1 MIKDNMRIKESITLQ
16 DRINAI
22 ETIVSFYFMDGDY
35 TPYYKDEGEISA
47 VIRNFI
53 DGVEFEK
60 GESVFAAYYNDED
73 LRKLVNIFI
82 LKPVFED
89 TDDEEEK
96 KTQDSIRECYNMM
109 EIIREYVADKVEFEK
124 QKYLHANPDLDKIV
138 MAANVIIDSFE
149 NFSRMN
155 FEILTPENLEKA
167 QRIFNKISESEF
179 ELTTENIINVIK
191 DASSFNMDEATKE
204 IVDAK
209 NSEIRELKEKIKK
222 LESKKES
229 NLKVIK

>member
-1 MIKDNMRIKESITLQ
+1 MLKDNMRIKESITLQ

-22 ETIVSFYFMDGDY
+22 ETIVSFYFMGGDY

-73 LRKLVNIFI
+73 LRKLVNAFI

-109 EIIREYVADKVEFEK
+109 EIIREYAKDKGEFEK
-124 QKYLHANPDLDKIV
+124 EKYLHANPDLDKIV
-138 MAANVIIDSFE
+138 MAAKVIIDSFE

-167 QRIFNKISESEF
+167 QRIFNKISESGF
-179 ELTTENIINVIK
+179 ELTAENIVNVIR
-191 DASSFNMDEATKE
+191 DASSFDMDKATKE

-209 NSEIRELKEKIKK
+209 NAEIRELKERIKK
-222 LESKKES
+222 LENSKEENFQRVK
-229 NLKVIK
+229 

>member
-1 MIKDNMRIKESITLQ
+1 MLKDNMRIKESITLQ

-22 ETIVSFYFMDGDY
+22 ETIVSFYFIDGDY

-73 LRKLVNIFI
+73 LRKLVNVFI

-89 TDDEEEK
+89 VEDEEEK
-96 KTQDSIRECYNMM
+96 KTQDSIRECYDMM
-109 EIIREYVADKVEFEK
+109 EIIREYVVDKVEFEK

-167 QRIFNKISESEF
+167 QRIFNKISESGF

>member
-1 MIKDNMRIKESITLQ
+1 MLKDNMRIKESITLQ
-16 DRINAI
+16 DKINAI

-53 DGVEFEK
+53 DGIEFEK

-73 LRKLVNIFI
+73 LRKLVNVFI

-109 EIIREYVADKVEFEK
+109 EIIREYVKDKVEFEK

-138 MAANVIIDSFE
+138 MAADTIIDSFE

-167 QRIFNKISESEF
+167 QRIFNKISESGF
-179 ELTTENIINVIK
+179 ELTAENIINVIK

>member
-1 MIKDNMRIKESITLQ
+1 MIKDNMRIKKSITLQ

-53 DGVEFEK
+53 DGIEFEK
-60 GESVFAAYYNDED
+60 GESVFSAYYNDED
-73 LRKLVNIFI
+73 LRKLVNMFI
-82 LKPVFED
+82 LKPVDKEPESEED
-89 TDDEEEK
+89 K
-96 KTQDSIRECYNMM
+96 RIQNSIRELYDMM
-109 EIIREYVADKVEFEK
+109 EVIREYVADKVEFEK

-138 MAANVIIDSFE
+138 MAADTIIDSFE

-167 QRIFNKISESEF
+167 QRIFNKISESGFEF
-179 ELTTENIINVIK
+179 TAENIVNVIR
-191 DASSFNMDEATKE
+191 DASSFDMDEATKE

-222 LESKKES
+222 LESKKD
-229 NLKVIK
+229 NFKVIK

>member
-53 DGVEFEK
+53 DGIEFEK
-60 GESVFAAYYNDED
+60 GESVFSAYYNDED
-73 LRKLVNIFI
+73 LRKLVNMFI
-82 LKPVFED
+82 LKPVDKEPESEED
-89 TDDEEEK
+89 K
-96 KTQDSIRECYNMM
+96 RIQNSIRELYDMM
-109 EIIREYVADKVEFEK
+109 EVIREYVADKVEFEK

-138 MAANVIIDSFE
+138 MVADTIIDSFE

-155 FEILTPENLEKA
+155 FEIFTPENLEKA
-167 QRIFNKISESEF
+167 QKIFNKISESGFEF
-179 ELTTENIINVIK
+179 TTENIINVIK

-209 NSEIRELKEKIKK
+209 NAEIRELKERIEK

>member
-1 MIKDNMRIKESITLQ
+1 
-16 DRINAI
+16 
-22 ETIVSFYFMDGDY
+22 
-35 TPYYKDEGEISA
+35 
-47 VIRNFI
+47 
-53 DGVEFEK
+53 
-60 GESVFAAYYNDED
+60 
-73 LRKLVNIFI
+73 
-82 LKPVFED
+82 
-89 TDDEEEK
+89 
-96 KTQDSIRECYNMM
+96 MM
-109 EIIREYVADKVEFEK
+109 EIIREYVVDKVEFEK

-167 QRIFNKISESEF
+167 QRIFNKISESGF

>member
-1 MIKDNMRIKESITLQ
+1 MIKDNMRIKESITLV
-16 DRINAI
+16 DKVNAI
-22 ETIVSFYFMDGDY
+22 ETIVSFYFMNGDY

-73 LRKLVNIFI
+73 LRKLVNVFI

-96 KTQDSIRECYNMM
+96 KTQGSIRECYDMM

-138 MAANVIIDSFE
+138 MAADAIIDSFE

-167 QRIFNKISESEF
+167 QRIFNKISESRFEF
-179 ELTTENIINVIK
+179 TAENIINVIK

-222 LESKKES
+222 LENGKEG
-229 NLKVIK
+229 NLQRVK

>member
-1 MIKDNMRIKESITLQ
+1 MIKDNMRIKETITLQ

-53 DGVEFEK
+53 DGIEFEK
-60 GESVFAAYYNDED
+60 GESVFSAYYNDED
-73 LRKLVNIFI
+73 LRKLVNMFI
-82 LKPVFED
+82 LKPVDKEPESEED
-89 TDDEEEK
+89 K
-96 KTQDSIRECYNMM
+96 RIQNSIRELYDMM
-109 EIIREYVADKVEFEK
+109 EVIREYVADKVEFEK

-138 MAANVIIDSFE
+138 MAADTIIDSFE

-155 FEILTPENLEKA
+155 FEIFTPENLEKA
-167 QRIFNKISESEF
+167 QKIFNKISESGFEF
-179 ELTTENIINVIK
+179 TTENIINVIK

-209 NSEIRELKEKIKK
+209 NAEIRELKERIEK

>member
-53 DGVEFEK
+53 DGIEFEK
-60 GESVFAAYYNDED
+60 GESVFSAYYNDED
-73 LRKLVNIFI
+73 LKKLVNMFI
-82 LKPVFED
+82 LKPVDKEPESEED
-89 TDDEEEK
+89 ERI
-96 KTQDSIRECYNMM
+96 QNSIRELYDMM
-109 EIIREYVADKVEFEK
+109 ETIREYVADKVEFEK

-138 MAANVIIDSFE
+138 MAADTIIDSFE

-155 FEILTPENLEKA
+155 FEIFTPENLEKA
-167 QRIFNKISESEF
+167 QKIFNKISESGF
-179 ELTTENIINVIK
+179 ELTAENIINVIK

-222 LESKKES
+222 LENGKEG
-229 NLKVIK
+229 NLQRVK

>member
-53 DGVEFEK
+53 DGIEFEK
-60 GESVFAAYYNDED
+60 GESVFSAYYNDED
-73 LRKLVNIFI
+73 LRKLVNMFI
-82 LKPVFED
+82 LKPVDKEPESEED
-89 TDDEEEK
+89 K
-96 KTQDSIRECYNMM
+96 RIQNSIRELYDMM
-109 EIIREYVADKVEFEK
+109 EVIREYVADKVEFEK

-138 MAANVIIDSFE
+138 MAADTIIDSFE
-149 NFSRMN
+149 NFSRMK

-167 QRIFNKISESEF
+167 QRIFNKISESGFEF
-179 ELTTENIINVIK
+179 TAENIVNVIR
-191 DASSFNMDEATKE
+191 DASSFDMDEATKE

-222 LESKKES
+222 LESKKD
-229 NLKVIK
+229 NFKVIK

>member
-53 DGVEFEK
+53 DGIEFEK
-60 GESVFAAYYNDED
+60 GESVFSAYYNDEN
-73 LRKLVNIFI
+73 LRKLVNMFI
-82 LKPVFED
+82 LKPVDKEPESEED
-89 TDDEEEK
+89 ERI
-96 KTQDSIRECYNMM
+96 QNSIRELYDMM
-109 EIIREYVADKVEFEK
+109 ETIREYVADKVEFEK

-138 MAANVIIDSFE
+138 MAADTIIDSFE

-155 FEILTPENLEKA
+155 FEIFTPENLEKA
-167 QRIFNKISESEF
+167 QKIFNKISESGF
-179 ELTTENIINVIK
+179 ELTAENIINVIK

>member
-53 DGVEFEK
+53 DGIEFEK
-60 GESVFAAYYNDED
+60 GESVFSAYYNDED
-73 LRKLVNIFI
+73 LRKLVNMFI
-82 LKPVFED
+82 LKPVDKEPESEED
-89 TDDEEEK
+89 K
-96 KTQDSIRECYNMM
+96 RIQNSIRELYDMM
-109 EIIREYVADKVEFEK
+109 EVIREYVADKVEFEK

-138 MAANVIIDSFE
+138 MAADTIIDSFE

-167 QRIFNKISESEF
+167 QRIFNKISESGFEF
-179 ELTTENIINVIK
+179 TAENIINVIK

>member
-1 MIKDNMRIKESITLQ
+1 MLKDNMRIKETITFE
-16 DRINAI
+16 DKANAI
-22 ETIVSFYFMDGDY
+22 ETIVSFYFVGGDY
-35 TPYYKDEGEISA
+35 TPYYREEGEISA

-53 DGVEFEK
+53 DGIEFEK

-73 LRKLVNIFI
+73 LRKLVNVFI

-109 EIIREYVADKVEFEK
+109 EIIREYVVDKVEFEK

-138 MAANVIIDSFE
+138 MAADTIIDSFE

-155 FEILTPENLEKA
+155 FEIFTPENLEKA
-167 QRIFNKISESEF
+167 QKIFNKISESGF
-179 ELTTENIINVIK
+179 ELSTENIINVIK
-191 DASSFNMDEATKE
+191 DASSFDMDEATKE

-209 NSEIRELKEKIKK
+209 NTEIRELKEKIKK

>member
-53 DGVEFEK
+53 DGIEFEK
-60 GESVFAAYYNDED
+60 GESVFSAYYNDEN
-73 LRKLVNIFI
+73 LRKLVNMFI
-82 LKPVFED
+82 LKPVDKEPESEED
-89 TDDEEEK
+89 ERI
-96 KTQDSIRECYNMM
+96 QNSIRELYDMM
-109 EIIREYVADKVEFEK
+109 ETIREYVADKVEFEK

-138 MAANVIIDSFE
+138 MAADTIIDSFE

-155 FEILTPENLEKA
+155 FEIFTPENLEKA
-167 QRIFNKISESEF
+167 RKIFNKISESGF
-179 ELTTENIINVIK
+179 ELTAENIINVIK

-222 LESKKES
+222 LENGKEG
-229 NLKVIK
+229 NLQRVK

>member
-1 MIKDNMRIKESITLQ
+1 MLKDNMRIKESITLQ

-53 DGVEFEK
+53 DGIEFEK
-60 GESVFAAYYNDED
+60 GESVFTAYYNDED
-73 LRKLVNIFI
+73 LRKLVNMFI
-82 LKPVFED
+82 LEPVDKEPESEK
-89 TDDEEEK
+89 DERI
-96 KTQDSIRECYNMM
+96 QNSIRELYDMM
-109 EIIREYVADKVEFEK
+109 KTIREYVADKVEFEK

-138 MAANVIIDSFE
+138 MAADTIIDSFE

-155 FEILTPENLEKA
+155 FEIFTPENLEKA
-167 QRIFNKISESEF
+167 QKIFNKISESGFEF
-179 ELTTENIINVIK
+179 TAENIVNVIR
-191 DASSFNMDEATKE
+191 DASSFDMDEATKE
-204 IVDAK
+204 IIDAK
-209 NSEIRELKEKIKK
+209 NTKIRELKEKIEK

>member
-1 MIKDNMRIKESITLQ
+1 MLKDNMRIKESITLQ

-53 DGVEFEK
+53 DGIEFEK

-73 LRKLVNIFI
+73 LRKLVNVFI

-109 EIIREYVADKVEFEK
+109 EIIREYVKDKVEFEK

-138 MAANVIIDSFE
+138 MAADTIIDYFE

-167 QRIFNKISESEF
+167 QRIFNKISESGFEF
-179 ELTTENIINVIK
+179 TTENIINVIK

-209 NSEIRELKEKIKK
+209 NMEIRELKEKIKK
-222 LESKKES
+222 LESKKD
-229 NLKVIK
+229 NFKVIK

>member
-53 DGVEFEK
+53 DGIEFEK
-60 GESVFAAYYNDED
+60 GESVFSAYYNDEN
-73 LRKLVNIFI
+73 LRKLVNMFI
-82 LKPVFED
+82 LKPVDKEPESEED
-89 TDDEEEK
+89 ERI
-96 KTQDSIRECYNMM
+96 QNSIRELYDMM
-109 EIIREYVADKVEFEK
+109 ETIREYVADKVEFEK

-138 MAANVIIDSFE
+138 MAADTIIDFFE

-155 FEILTPENLEKA
+155 FEIFTPENLEKA
-167 QRIFNKISESEF
+167 QKIFNKISESGF
-179 ELTTENIINVIK
+179 ELTAENIINVIK

-222 LESKKES
+222 LENGKEG
-229 NLKVIK
+229 NLQRVK

>member
-1 MIKDNMRIKESITLQ
+1 MLKDNMRIKESITLQ

-53 DGVEFEK
+53 DGIEFEK

-73 LRKLVNIFI
+73 LRKLVNVFI
-82 LKPVFED
+82 LKPVFKD

-96 KTQDSIRECYNMM
+96 KTQDSIREYYDMM
-109 EIIREYVADKVEFEK
+109 EVIREYVKDKVEFEK

-138 MAANVIIDSFE
+138 MAADTIIDSFE

-155 FEILTPENLEKA
+155 FEIFTPENLEKA
-167 QRIFNKISESEF
+167 QRIFNKISESGF

-191 DASSFNMDEATKE
+191 DASSFDMDEATKE
-204 IVDAK
+204 IIDAK
-209 NSEIRELKEKIKK
+209 NTKIRELKEKIEK
-222 LESKKES
+222 LENKKD
-229 NLKVIK
+229 NFKVIK

>member
-53 DGVEFEK
+53 DGIEFEK
-60 GESVFAAYYNDED
+60 GESVFSAYYNDED
-73 LRKLVNIFI
+73 LRKLVNMFI
-82 LKPVFED
+82 LKPVDKEPESEED
-89 TDDEEEK
+89 K
-96 KTQDSIRECYNMM
+96 RIQNSIRELYDMM
-109 EIIREYVADKVEFEK
+109 EVIREYVADKVEFEK

-138 MAANVIIDSFE
+138 MAADTIIDSFE

-155 FEILTPENLEKA
+155 FEIFTPENLEKA
-167 QRIFNKISESEF
+167 QKIFNKISESGFEF
-179 ELTTENIINVIK
+179 TTENIINVIK

-204 IVDAK
+204 IVDVK
-209 NSEIRELKEKIKK
+209 NAEIRELKERIEK
-222 LESKKES
+222 LENGKEG
-229 NLKVIK
+229 NLQRVK

>member
-53 DGVEFEK
+53 DGIEFEK
-60 GESVFAAYYNDED
+60 GESVFSAYYNDED
-73 LRKLVNIFI
+73 LRKLVNMFI
-82 LKPVFED
+82 LKPVDKEPESEED
-89 TDDEEEK
+89 K
-96 KTQDSIRECYNMM
+96 RIQNSIRELYDMM
-109 EIIREYVADKVEFEK
+109 EVIREYVADKVEFEK

-138 MAANVIIDSFE
+138 MAADTIIDSFE

-155 FEILTPENLEKA
+155 FEIFTPENLEKA
-167 QRIFNKISESEF
+167 QKIFNKISESGFEF
-179 ELTTENIINVIK
+179 TTENIINVIK

-209 NSEIRELKEKIKK
+209 NAEIRELKERIEK

>member
-53 DGVEFEK
+53 DGIEFEK

-73 LRKLVNIFI
+73 LRKLVNVFI
-82 LKPVFED
+82 LEPVFED

-96 KTQDSIRECYNMM
+96 KTQDSIRKYYDMM
-109 EIIREYVADKVEFEK
+109 EVIREYVADKVEFEK

-167 QRIFNKISESEF
+167 QRIFNKISESGF
-179 ELTTENIINVIK
+179 ELTAENIINVIK
-191 DASSFNMDEATKE
+191 DASSFTMDEATKE

-222 LESKKES
+222 LESKKD
-229 NLKVIK
+229 NFKVIK

>member
-1 MIKDNMRIKESITLQ
+1 MLKDNMRIKESITLQ

-53 DGVEFEK
+53 DGIEFEK

-73 LRKLVNIFI
+73 LRKLVNVFI

-109 EIIREYVADKVEFEK
+109 EIIREYVKDKVEFEK

-138 MAANVIIDSFE
+138 MAADTIIDSFE

-167 QRIFNKISESEF
+167 QRIFNKISESGFEF
-179 ELTTENIINVIK
+179 TTENIINVIK

-209 NSEIRELKEKIKK
+209 NMEIHELKEKIKK
-222 LESKKES
+222 LESKKD
-229 NLKVIK
+229 NFKVIK

>member
-22 ETIVSFYFMDGDY
+22 ETIVSFYFMDGDF

-53 DGVEFEK
+53 DGIEFEK
-60 GESVFAAYYNDED
+60 GESVFSAYYNDED
-73 LRKLVNIFI
+73 LRKLVNMFI
-82 LKPVFED
+82 LKHVDKESESEED
-89 TDDEEEK
+89 ERI
-96 KTQDSIRECYNMM
+96 QNSIRELYDMM
-109 EIIREYVADKVEFEK
+109 ETIREYVADKVEFEK

-138 MAANVIIDSFE
+138 MAADTIIDSFE

-155 FEILTPENLEKA
+155 FEIFTPENLEKA
-167 QRIFNKISESEF
+167 QKIFNKISESGF
-179 ELTTENIINVIK
+179 ELTAENIINVIK

>member
-1 MIKDNMRIKESITLQ
+1 MLKDNMRIKESITLQ

-22 ETIVSFYFMDGDY
+22 ETIVSFYFMGGDY

-60 GESVFAAYYNDED
+60 GESVFAAYYNDEN
-73 LRKLVNIFI
+73 LRKLVNVFI

-96 KTQDSIRECYNMM
+96 KTQDSIRECYDMM
-109 EIIREYVADKVEFEK
+109 EIIREYVKDKVEFEK

-138 MAANVIIDSFE
+138 MATNVIIDSFE

-167 QRIFNKISESEF
+167 QRIFNKISESGF
-179 ELTTENIINVIK
+179 ELTAENIVNVIR
-191 DASSFNMDEATKE
+191 DASSFDMDKATEE
-204 IVDAK
+204 IIDSK
-209 NSEIRELKEKIKK
+209 NAEIRELKERIKK
-222 LESKKES
+222 LESKKD
-229 NLKVIK
+229 NFKLVK

>member
-1 MIKDNMRIKESITLQ
+1 MLKDNMRIKESITLK

-60 GESVFAAYYNDED
+60 GESIFAAYYNDED

-96 KTQDSIRECYNMM
+96 KTQDSIRECYDMM
-109 EIIREYVADKVEFEK
+109 EIIREYVKDKVEFEK
-124 QKYLHANPDLDKIV
+124 EKYLHANPDLDKIV

-167 QRIFNKISESEF
+167 QRIFNKISESGF
-179 ELTTENIINVIK
+179 ELTAENIVNVVR
-191 DASSFNMDEATKE
+191 DASSFDMDEATKE
-204 IVDAK
+204 IIDTK
-209 NSEIRELKEKIKK
+209 NTEIRELKERIKK
-222 LESKKES
+222 LENSKD
-229 NLKVIK
+229 NFKVIK

>member
-53 DGVEFEK
+53 DGIEFEK
-60 GESVFAAYYNDED
+60 GESVFSAYYNDED
-73 LRKLVNIFI
+73 LRKLVNMFI
-82 LKPVFED
+82 LKPVDKEPESEED
-89 TDDEEEK
+89 ERI
-96 KTQDSIRECYNMM
+96 QNSIRELYDMM
-109 EIIREYVADKVEFEK
+109 ETIRKYVADKVEFEK

-138 MAANVIIDSFE
+138 MAADTIIDSFE

-167 QRIFNKISESEF
+167 QRIFNKISESGFEF
-179 ELTTENIINVIK
+179 TAENIVNVIR
-191 DASSFNMDEATKE
+191 DASSFDMDEATKE

-222 LESKKES
+222 LENGKES

>member
-1 MIKDNMRIKESITLQ
+1 MLKDNMRIKESITLQ

-22 ETIVSFYFMDGDY
+22 ETIVSFYFMGGDY

-53 DGVEFEK
+53 DGIEFEK

-73 LRKLVNIFI
+73 LRKLVNVFI
-82 LKPVFED
+82 LKPVSKD

-96 KTQDSIRECYNMM
+96 KTQDSIRECYDMM
-109 EIIREYVADKVEFEK
+109 EIIREYVKDKVEFEK

-167 QRIFNKISESEF
+167 QRIFNKISESGF
-179 ELTTENIINVIK
+179 KLTAENIVNVIR
-191 DASSFNMDEATKE
+191 DASSFDMDKATKE
-204 IVDAK
+204 IIDSK
-209 NSEIRELKEKIKK
+209 NTEIRELKERIKK
-222 LESKKES
+222 LESKKD
-229 NLKVIK
+229 NFKLVK

>member
-53 DGVEFEK
+53 DGIEFEK
-60 GESVFAAYYNDED
+60 GESVFSAYYNDED
-73 LRKLVNIFI
+73 LRKLVNMFI
-82 LKPVFED
+82 LKPVDKEPESEED
-89 TDDEEEK
+89 ERI
-96 KTQDSIRECYNMM
+96 QNSIRELYDMM
-109 EIIREYVADKVEFEK
+109 ETIREYVADKVEFEK

-138 MAANVIIDSFE
+138 MAADTIIDSFD

-155 FEILTPENLEKA
+155 FEIFTPENLEKA
-167 QRIFNKISESEF
+167 QKIFNKISESGF
-179 ELTTENIINVIK
+179 ELTAENIINVIK

-222 LESKKES
+222 LENGKEG
-229 NLKVIK
+229 NLQRVK

>member
-53 DGVEFEK
+53 DGIEFEK
-60 GESVFAAYYNDED
+60 GESVFSAYYNDED
-73 LRKLVNIFI
+73 LRKLVNMFI
-82 LKPVFED
+82 LKPVDKEPESKED
-89 TDDEEEK
+89 ERI
-96 KTQDSIRECYNMM
+96 QNSIRELYDMM
-109 EIIREYVADKVEFEK
+109 ETIRKYVADKVEFEK

-138 MAANVIIDSFE
+138 MAADTIIDSFE

-155 FEILTPENLEKA
+155 FEIFTPENLEKA
-167 QRIFNKISESEF
+167 QKIFNKISESGF
-179 ELTTENIINVIK
+179 ELTAENIINVIK

-222 LESKKES
+222 LENGKEG
-229 NLKVIK
+229 NLQRVK

>member
-53 DGVEFEK
+53 DGIEFEK
-60 GESVFAAYYNDED
+60 GESVFSAYYNDED
-73 LRKLVNIFI
+73 LRKLVNMFI
-82 LKPVFED
+82 LKSVDKEPESEED
-89 TDDEEEK
+89 ERI
-96 KTQDSIRECYNMM
+96 QNSIRELYDMM
-109 EIIREYVADKVEFEK
+109 ETIREYVADKVEFEK

-138 MAANVIIDSFE
+138 MAADTIIDSFE

-155 FEILTPENLEKA
+155 FEIFTPENLEKA
-167 QRIFNKISESEF
+167 QKIFNKISESGF
-179 ELTTENIINVIK
+179 ELTAENIINVIK

-222 LESKKES
+222 LENGKEG
-229 NLKVIK
+229 NLQRVK

>member
-53 DGVEFEK
+53 DGIEFEK

-73 LRKLVNIFI
+73 LRKLVNVFI

-96 KTQDSIRECYNMM
+96 KTQDSIRKCYNMM
-109 EIIREYVADKVEFEK
+109 EIIREYVKDKVEFEK

-138 MAANVIIDSFE
+138 MAADTIIDSFE

-167 QRIFNKISESEF
+167 QRIFNKISESGFEF
-179 ELTTENIINVIK
+179 TTENIINVIK

-209 NSEIRELKEKIKK
+209 NMEIRELKEKIKK
-222 LESKKES
+222 LESKKD
-229 NLKVIK
+229 NFKVIK

>member
-1 MIKDNMRIKESITLQ
+1 MLKDNMRIKESITLQ

-22 ETIVSFYFMDGDY
+22 ETIVSFYFMNGDY

-47 VIRNFI
+47 IIRNFI
-53 DGVEFEK
+53 DGIEFEK
-60 GESVFAAYYNDED
+60 GESVFSAYYNDED
-73 LRKLVNIFI
+73 LRKLVNMFI
-82 LKPVFED
+82 LKPVDKEPESEED
-89 TDDEEEK
+89 ERI
-96 KTQDSIRECYNMM
+96 QNSIRELYDMM
-109 EIIREYVADKVEFEK
+109 ETIREYVADKVEFEK

-138 MAANVIIDSFE
+138 MAADTIIDSFE

-155 FEILTPENLEKA
+155 FEIFTPENLEKA
-167 QRIFNKISESEF
+167 QKIFNKISESGF
-179 ELTTENIINVIK
+179 ELTAENIINVIK

-222 LESKKES
+222 LENGKEG
-229 NLKVIK
+229 NLQRIK

>member
-1 MIKDNMRIKESITLQ
+1 MIKDNMRIKESITLV
-16 DRINAI
+16 DKVNAI
-22 ETIVSFYFMDGDY
+22 ETIVSFYFMNGDY

-73 LRKLVNIFI
+73 LRKLVNVFI

-96 KTQDSIRECYNMM
+96 KTQDSIRECYDMM

-138 MAANVIIDSFE
+138 MAADAIIDSFE

-167 QRIFNKISESEF
+167 QRIFNKISESGF
-179 ELTTENIINVIK
+179 ELTAENIINVIK

-222 LESKKES
+222 LESKKD
-229 NLKVIK
+229 NFKVIK

>member
-60 GESVFAAYYNDED
+60 GESVFSAYRNDD
-73 LRKLVNIFI
+73 ALRKLVNMFI
-82 LKPVFED
+82 LEPVDKEPESEED
-89 TDDEEEK
+89 ERI
-96 KTQDSIRECYNMM
+96 QNSIRKLYDMM
-109 EIIREYVADKVEFEK
+109 ETIREYVADKVEFEK

-138 MAANVIIDSFE
+138 MAADIIIDSLE

-155 FEILTPENLEKA
+155 FEIFTPENLEKA
-167 QRIFNKISESEF
+167 QKIFNKISESGFEF
-179 ELTTENIINVIK
+179 TTDNIINVIK
-191 DASSFNMDEATKE
+191 NASSFDMDETTKE

-209 NSEIRELKEKIKK
+209 NSEIRELKERIKK
-222 LESKKES
+222 LESKKD
-229 NLKVIK
+229 NFKVIK

>member
-53 DGVEFEK
+53 DGIEFEK

>member
-53 DGVEFEK
+53 DGIEFEK
-60 GESVFAAYYNDED
+60 GESVFSAYYNDED
-73 LRKLVNIFI
+73 LRKLVNMFI
-82 LKPVFED
+82 LKPVDKEPESEED
-89 TDDEEEK
+89 K
-96 KTQDSIRECYNMM
+96 RIQNSIRELYDMM
-109 EIIREYVADKVEFEK
+109 EVIREYVADKVEFEK

-138 MAANVIIDSFE
+138 MAADTIIDSFE

-167 QRIFNKISESEF
+167 QRIFNKISESGFEF
-179 ELTTENIINVIK
+179 TAENIVNVIR
-191 DASSFNMDEATKE
+191 DASSFDMDEATKE

-209 NSEIRELKEKIKK
+209 NSEIRELKERIEK
-222 LESKKES
+222 LENGKES